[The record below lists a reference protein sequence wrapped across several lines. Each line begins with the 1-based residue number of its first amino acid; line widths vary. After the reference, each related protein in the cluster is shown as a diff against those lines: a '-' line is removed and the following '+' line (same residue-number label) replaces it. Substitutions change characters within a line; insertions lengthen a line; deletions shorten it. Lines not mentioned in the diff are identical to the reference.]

1 MREVYHDVYEVQ
13 KQKKLPV
20 KWMAP
25 ESLYE
30 QIFTSKSDVL
40 VTFHFFRNRCSIQ
53 PEFKKIEGLTKN
65 YHFPCGNNFLK
76 STFK

>member
-1 MREVYHDVYEVQ
+1 MREVYDEVYEVQ

-40 VTFHFFRNRCSIQ
+40 VTFTCFITVTASNHKF
-53 PEFKKIEGLTKN
+53 
-65 YHFPCGNNFLK
+65 Y
-76 STFK
+76 